1 MASAS
6 EEYIRQTQ
14 SQSNPHFQ
22 VTSTENCTSVGRRG
36 QKNKKKGSKSPVK
49 EGSNYYEGKHRQK
62 ADTESNTN
70 NIKAE
75 KRKLLHYCCKTVPEY
90 GVAENSKLLSDWR

>member
-6 EEYIRQTQ
+6 EEYLRQTQ

-62 ADTESNTN
+62 ADTESSTN

-90 GVAENSKLLSDWR
+90 GVDALF